1 MLWDSAVAVAVRRL
15 SRRKKKT
22 NTYKHTIPR
31 QRAPELKQQMNQ

>member
-1 MLWDSAVAVAVRRL
+1 MLWDSSVAVAVRRL
-15 SRRKKKT
+15 SRRKKT